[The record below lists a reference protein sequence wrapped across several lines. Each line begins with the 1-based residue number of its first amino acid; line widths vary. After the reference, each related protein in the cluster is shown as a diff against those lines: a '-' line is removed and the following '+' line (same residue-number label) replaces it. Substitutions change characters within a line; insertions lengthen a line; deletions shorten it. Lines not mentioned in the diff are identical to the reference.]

1 MRHLPIL
8 SLALSV
14 SLVSLSATAGDA
26 VTATAN
32 SAPTAPSVQGATWK
46 TVPTQ
51 VVSSG
56 GVDFAYRELGRQ
68 NGGTPVVFLV
78 HLAAVLDNWD
88 PRVVDGTAAKRHVI
102 AFDNRGIGA
111 SSGSPSNTMEQMAD
125 DAIAFIKAKGLK
137 QVDLFGFSMG
147 GMIAQE
153 IVLKEPQLVRKMILY
168 NGRGIASSTGTP
180 RTRIEHMADDAAA
193 VIRALGLTQVDVL
206 GFSLGGFIAQ
216 DLTRRHPGL
225 VRKLMLLGTGPRGG
239 NPDSEP
245 PVLEVATHPVPTV
258 EDFLYLFFG
267 RSEKAQ
273 KAGRDF
279 WARRHQR
286 VDQDPPSS
294 PAVMQAQIEANMHY
308 LPKLDPKDP
317 FAHLREIRQPTFILN
332 GVHDV
337 MIPTIN
343 SWHMA
348 QNIPNAQLFI
358 YPDAGHATQFQY
370 PSAS

>member
-1 MRHLPIL
+1 MTDTHL
-8 SLALSV
+8 
-14 SLVSLSATAGDA
+14 
-26 VTATAN
+26 TAT
-32 SAPTAPSVQGATWK
+32 TRLVELDGAR
-46 TVPTQ
+46 
-51 VVSSG
+51 
-56 GVDFAYRELGRQ
+56 FAYRRWGNSTTDQPPLFFLQHFR
-68 NGGTPVVFLV
+68 GGMDHWDPLMTDG
-78 HLAAVLDNWD
+78 LAADREV
-88 PRVVDGTAAKRHVI
+88 
-102 AFDNRGIGA
+102 
-111 SSGSPSNTMEQMAD
+111 
-125 DAIAFIKAKGLK
+125 
-137 QVDLFGFSMG
+137 
-147 GMIAQE
+147 
-153 IVLKEPQLVRKMILY
+153 ILY

-180 RTRIEHMADDAAA
+180 RTRIEDMADDAAA
-193 VIRALGLTQVDVL
+193 VIRALGLTEVDVL

-216 DLTRRHPGL
+216 DLTRRHPDL

-245 PVLEVATHPVPTV
+245 PVLEVATHAVPTV

-317 FAHLREIRQPTFILN
+317 FAHLREIKQPTFILN

-358 YPDAGHATQFQY
+358 YPDAGHAAQFQY
-370 PSAS
+370 PERFLKHAIQFLGE